1 MANAQQKINFIVG
14 GVEKAASGLR
24 RLEQSFKKIDSEF
37 KKTTLSADKNNAA
50 LNKLSEQGMFNI
62 QAGMVQMS
70 TYSMILNQKINNA
83 FDKMTNS
90 FRNAENSLV
99 QLKIK
104 MGEGL
109 GNKTVD
115 EQYGKME
122 KKIRELAATTQFTVP
137 EVANAFDALIGAG
150 NDAEASIKAL
160 GPALQYV
167 SASAGQVDLAEG
179 LETVKLTTTVLGDEI
194 GNVGKNLNDIFVATQ
209 KTSLG
214 FKKVYE
220 TVVGLKTSFTAFAET
235 DDLSRSLIALG
246 ASMASMGQVGR
257 EGGDKINQFTGALD
271 KMFSITEKGMFRG
284 YGRKNENRKNLMRL
298 FGLGDIK
305 GGAVKEE
312 MQKLIKKHNIG
323 FDMESFLAGAKT
335 GKKNKDDNL
344 SARLKKSQDIILR
357 NVLATRS
364 KDGKK
369 YAMKSATETI
379 DLLVKAYNDTVKR
392 EGKKSANAL
401 LASAMGGTKSAK
413 LVMQGIIKQ
422 MEKLEVKSFSEMVDK
437 LKSKGHELSEAQ
449 KKALDTVEGQT
460 KLLESAY
467 DAMYQSIM
475 SKDVFGKEA
484 LRTHRDLISTLT
496 MMLDKYPSLAQAVSA
511 LGRSF
516 QLFTSVATNLG
527 FALTATAT
535 LSMGLS
541 YAQKT
546 TGLATKGLGATLGAF
561 SRIFLLPTLG
571 ILIKLVGAFG
581 LVGIGVLA
589 LMKHFTGAQTIGQGF
604 GDILTS
610 ISQKVKA
617 FTSLLKMMSSEDK
630 ELKGLT
636 AQQIAEKYD
645 EARVALVTFNANLA
659 DNTPTDAQN
668 KELTRLTNNMNK
680 FKAAMGGSDDDWG
693 VFQKNTSDTLKYIA
707 GAVTYFKNL
716 QESVEK
722 FISGALKPLAGT
734 MGVILVGFKAVIGL
748 LIIPLKI
755 LQFLGS
761 LINAVF
767 GEKVIGM
774 FVGGLIGAVVLF
786 KTIAGVA
793 KLIMGYWSMITGS
806 ITKAH
811 LGLTN
816 FNAGLKQTAKHS
828 SYTMRDITGRNQPQ
842 VFHSSGDLAKSRI
855 FRENVDLYHDKDKMK
870 VFGQIETTKH
880 QVQLGFLSRLRLGWY
895 KATGQAEKYD
905 KLLGHHNEVLKQH
918 VVTHGQVNNAQYQS
932 ERSLERRKQLTAGLI
947 GAGII
952 LSQVALQ
959 NLDLS
964 EKTSWWI
971 NTILNTMFAV
981 LTITQLFGLSLAKI
995 GAFLAGLVS
1004 IKLGLVIAAVAAIYY
1019 FFDKIAGFVKYLIG
1033 IDDNTITPNSSK
1045 SPSLD
1050 GAGGMRTPRVIND
1063 NRKVEQV
1070 NHINVE
1076 SGKVGDEIGESLRKS
1091 KGKYQDLV
1099 GMDSSYG
1106 F

>member
-1 MANAQQKINFIVG
+1 MSSAQQKIEFIVG
-14 GVEKAASGLR
+14 GVEKAASGLSK
-24 RLEQSFKKIDSEF
+24 LEQAFKKIDSGF

-194 GNVGKNLNDIFVATQ
+194 GNVGKNLNDIFKATQ

-220 TVVGLKTSFTAFAET
+220 TVVGLKTSFTGFKKT

-271 KMFSITEKGMFRG
+271 KMFSITEKGVYMG
-284 YGRKNENRKNLMRL
+284 YKRKNQNRKNLMRL
-298 FGLGDIK
+298 FGLGDIEGK
-305 GGAVKEE
+305 PIMEE
-312 MQKLIKKHNIG
+312 LRRINLEENIG
-323 FDMESFLAGAKT
+323 INIDKELKGL
-335 GKKNKDDNL
+335 GKKAKSSKLKAIQDEILKNL
-344 SARLKKSQDIILR
+344 
-357 NVLATRS
+357 LAT
-364 KDGKK
+364 KGKEGK
-369 YAMKSATETI
+369 YTMKSATETI
-379 DLLVKAYNDTVKR
+379 DSLVSAYKKTVER
-392 EGKKSANAL
+392 EGDKSANAL

-422 MEKLEVKSFSEMVDK
+422 MEKLEVKSFSAMVDK
-437 LKSKGHELSEAQ
+437 LKSKGDELSEAQ

-645 EARVALVTFNANLA
+645 EARVALVNFNSDLGDKKATA
-659 DNTPTDAQN
+659 EQN
-668 KELTRLTNNMNK
+668 EELTRLTNNMNK

-693 VFQKNTSDTLKYIA
+693 VFKKNTSDTLKYIA

-722 FISGALKPLAGT
+722 FISGALEPLAGT

-806 ITKAH
+806 ITKAR

-816 FNAGLKQTAKHS
+816 FNAGLQKSATHTRFLVKDMYGVAGGAPGSPVGFPTAESVLESDVYKENLNF
-828 SYTMRDITGRNQPQ
+828 YKGKGQ
-842 VFHSSGDLAKSRI
+842 VGGALGT
-855 FRENVDLYHDKDKMK
+855 VTK
-870 VFGQIETTKH
+870 VTEQ
-880 QVQLGFLSRLRLGWY
+880 QQLGFLSRLRLGWY

-905 KLLGHHNEVLKQH
+905 KLLGHHNEVLKRH
-918 VVTHGQVNNAQYQS
+918 VDVQTGFNQNSYQA
-932 ERSLERRKQLTAGLI
+932 ERSLERRKQLTAGLV
-947 GAGII
+947 GVGMI

-1004 IKLGLVIAAVAAIYY
+1004 IKLGLVVGAIALIYY
-1019 FFDKIAGFVKYLIG
+1019 FFEEIAGFVKYLIG

-1050 GAGGMRTPRVIND
+1050 GAGGMNTPKVIND
-1063 NRKVEQV
+1063 HRKVEQV

-1076 SGKVGDEIGESLRKS
+1076 STKVGYEIDESLRKS
-1091 KGKYQDLV
+1091 KGRYQNLV
-1099 GMDSSYG
+1099 GMDLDYNG
-1106 F
+1106 

>member
-1 MANAQQKINFIVG
+1 MASTQQKIDFIVG
-14 GVEKAASGLR
+14 GVEKAAGGLKKLESAFK
-24 RLEQSFKKIDSEF
+24 RLDSEF
-37 KKTTLSADKNNAA
+37 NKTTLSADKNNAA

-109 GNKTVD
+109 GNTNVD
-115 EQYGKME
+115 AQYGMME
-122 KKIRELAATTQFTVP
+122 KRIRELAATTQFTVP
-137 EVANAFDALIGAG
+137 EVANAFDALVGAG
-150 NDAEASIKAL
+150 NSAEASIKAL

-167 SASAGQVDLAEG
+167 SASANQVSLAEG
-179 LETVKLTTTVLGDEI
+179 LETVKLTTTVLGDKI

-220 TVVGLKTSFTAFAET
+220 TVVGLKTSFTAFAQT

-271 KMFSITEKGMFRG
+271 KMFSITERGMFRG
-284 YGRKNENRKNLMRL
+284 YGRKSENRKNLMRL
-298 FGLGDIK
+298 FGLGDIEGK
-305 GGAVKEE
+305 PIEE
-312 MQKLIKKHNIG
+312 ELRRINLAENIG
-323 FDMESFLAGAKT
+323 IDIDKELKGL
-335 GKKNKDDNL
+335 GKKAKSNKLKAIQDEILKNL
-344 SARLKKSQDIILR
+344 
-357 NVLATRS
+357 LATKG
-364 KDGKK
+364 KDGK
-369 YAMKSATETI
+369 YTMKSATETI
-379 DLLVKAYNDTVKR
+379 DSLLKAYKKTVER
-392 EGKKSANAL
+392 EGDKSANAL

-422 MEKLEVKSFSEMVDK
+422 MEKLGANSFSEMVDK

-449 KKALDTVEGQT
+449 KKALNTVEGQT

-581 LVGIGVLA
+581 FVGIGILA
-589 LMKHFTGAQTIGQGF
+589 LMKHFTGAQSIGEGF
-604 GDILTS
+604 GAILSS
-610 ISQKVKA
+610 ISQKVKG
-617 FTSLLKMMSSEDK
+617 FTSILKMMNSEDK
-630 ELKGLT
+630 AFKNLT
-636 AQQIAEKYD
+636 AEQITEKYTKAQTALD
-645 EARVALVTFNANLA
+645 DFYDRVGTKKLSAEETL
-659 DNTPTDAQN
+659 
-668 KELTRLTNNMNK
+668 ELEKLTNDIGK
-680 FKAAMGGSDDDWG
+680 FKAAMGGNDDDWR
-693 VFQKNTSDTLKYIA
+693 VFRQNTGNALMSIA
-707 GAVTYFKNL
+707 KGVTYFSNL
-716 QESVEK
+716 QNQIQK
-722 FISGALKPLAGT
+722 FISGALKPLAAT
-734 MGVILVGFKAVIGL
+734 MGVILVGFNAVIGL
-748 LIIPLKI
+748 LAIPLKI

-761 LINAVF
+761 LINSIF
-767 GEKVIGM
+767 GANVIGM
-774 FVGGLIGAVVLF
+774 FVGGLIGVVVLF

-793 KLIMGYWSMITGS
+793 KLLMGYWSMITGS
-806 ITKAH
+806 ITKARI
-811 LGLTN
+811 GLNN
-816 FNAGLKQTAKHS
+816 FNAGLEQTAKHS
-828 SYTMRDITGRNQPQ
+828 SYTMRDRSGLHGGNDIHFGSSRDLRRSD
-842 VFHSSGDLAKSRI
+842 VFKDNL
-855 FRENVDLYHDKDKMK
+855 DLYRGNKKQMFKDNL
-870 VFGQIETTKH
+870 QRHRHE
-880 QVQLGFLSRLRLGWY
+880 VQLGFLSSLRFGWY

-918 VVTHGQVNNAQYQS
+918 VTTHKGLNTVEYQS
-932 ERSLERRKQLTAGLI
+932 ERSLERRKQLTAGLV
-947 GAGII
+947 GAG
-952 LSQVALQ
+952 LLLGQVVLQ
-959 NLDLS
+959 NANLS
-964 EKTSWWI
+964 EEVASK
-971 NTILNTMFAV
+971 LNIALNIMFV
-981 LTITQLFGLSLAKI
+981 MVSLTQLFGISLAKI
-995 GAFLAGLVS
+995 GAFLAGLLS
-1004 IKLGLVIAAVAAIYY
+1004 IKVGLVVGAIAAIYY
-1019 FFDKIAGFVKYLIG
+1019 FFDEIVGFVKYLLG
-1033 IDDNTITPNSSK
+1033 IKPAQGATLNPSSST
-1045 SPSLD
+1045 SPST
-1050 GAGGMRTPRVIND
+1050 GVTGGRRPMVVND
-1063 NRKVEQV
+1063 HRKIEQTNNITTKDAQMADV
-1070 NHINVE
+1070 VHQ
-1076 SGKVGDEIGESLRKS
+1076 KLKTQGE
-1091 KGKYQDLV
+1091 YFTNTV
-1099 GMDSSYG
+1099 DSM